1 MGIFMNTDSV
11 QPALFE
17 NALNQPN
24 LEIQKDKPA
33 QNSSR
38 NSKRLKKH
46 ITSRV
51 KFTKENAKNFEL
63 VLKELLDTEPDVEVS
78 SKELLEQNRELLR
91 QIFEKG
97 HTTTTILNFLREKN
111 IRGISVNMLK
121 SFQKEIQTER

>member
-24 LEIQKDKPA
+24 LETQKDKPA
-33 QNSSR
+33 QKSSR

-63 VLKELLDTEPDVEVS
+63 VLKELLDIEPDVEVS

-121 SFQKEIQTER
+121 NFQKEIQTER

>member
-33 QNSSR
+33 QKSSR

-63 VLKELLDTEPDVEVS
+63 VLKELLDIDV
-78 SKELLEQNRELLR
+78 
-91 QIFEKG
+91 
-97 HTTTTILNFLREKN
+97 
-111 IRGISVNMLK
+111 GIG
-121 SFQKEIQTER
+121 F

>member
-24 LEIQKDKPA
+24 LEIQKDKSA
-33 QNSSR
+33 QKSSR

-63 VLKELLDTEPDVEVS
+63 VLKELLDIEPDVEVS

-121 SFQKEIQTER
+121 NFQKEIQTER